1 MTDPK
6 VAQAIADGRVPKGV
20 TAAYLN
26 QSKDAP
32 AIVGIILVTCITSI
46 IVLGRLAS
54 RAFLIRRFGL
64 DDSLTLVSWVCLVV
78 FVGLCIKLIQL
89 GSGRHFDYIQ
99 YVLDMPTIE
108 YTEVLDFGA
117 HIVYT
122 VALLFCRMS
131 GLAFYHRLCAVHD
144 RLRLSI
150 KIVFGVLI
158 AGFLPQVFLII
169 FHCTPVTGLW
179 PYEWQPDFD
188 KYTCLQWGLVYSVN
202 SSVSLVCDLL
212 LFGIPVVML
221 RVLEMPRKR
230 KIQLGCILLPGISVI
245 GISITRLVF
254 VIEGQWNADMSWAYN
269 PMLAIEVSEIGA
281 TLIALSVPGVK
292 PLFDKFILRRDIT
305 QGESTGKSR
314 YAQQHSSKGG
324 TALRSLHFRPEHDV
338 LTSRDTSAEGI
349 KTYRSTKNV
358 SADNT
363 SENSADGILVQV
375 DFRIKEDMQDS
386 KSGSDAGRSWK

>member
-6 VAQAIADGRVPKGV
+6 VAQAIADGKVPKGI

-26 QSKDAP
+26 ETKDPP
-32 AIVGIILVTCITSI
+32 AIVGIILVTALTSI
-46 IVLGRLAS
+46 IVLGRCAS
-54 RAFLIRRFGL
+54 RSLLIRRFGL
-64 DDSLTLVSWVCLVV
+64 DDSLALVSWICLVV
-78 FVGLCIKLIQL
+78 FVGLCIKLINM

-108 YTEVLDFGA
+108 QTEVLDFIA
-117 HIVYT
+117 HIIYT
-122 VALLFCRMS
+122 IALLFCRMS
-131 GLAFYHRLCAVHD
+131 GLAFYRRLCAVHD
-144 RLRLSI
+144 GLRLSI
-150 KIVFGVLI
+150 KVVFGILV
-158 AGFLPQVFLII
+158 AGFLPQLFLIV

-179 PYEWQPDFD
+179 PYEWQPGFD

-202 SSVSLVCDLL
+202 SSVSLICDLL
-212 LFGIPVVML
+212 LFGIPIVML

-245 GISITRLVF
+245 AISITRLVF
-254 VIEGQWNADMSWAYN
+254 VIEGQWNTDMSWAYN

-292 PLFDKFILRRDIT
+292 PLFDKFILRRDVT
-305 QGESTGKSR
+305 KGDSTGKSR
-314 YAQQHSSKGG
+314 YGQQHSSKGG

-349 KTYRSTKNV
+349 KTYRTKNV
-358 SADNT
+358 TADNN
-363 SENSADGILVQV
+363 SKNSADGILVQV
-375 DFRIKEDMQDS
+375 DFRIKEDTQGS